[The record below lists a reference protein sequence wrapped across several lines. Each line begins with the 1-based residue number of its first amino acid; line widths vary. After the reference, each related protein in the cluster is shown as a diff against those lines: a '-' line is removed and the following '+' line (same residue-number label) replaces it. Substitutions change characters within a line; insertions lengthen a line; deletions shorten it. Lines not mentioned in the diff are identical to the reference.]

1 MKLTKPMNMNRL
13 LSVLVVAALA
23 WAAPIHAVR
32 NYSCDFESQ
41 ASRDRWVLNPVSNDN
56 ILSQLTNKWY
66 IGAPGNNGRSG
77 QNGLFISDDGGVSA
91 HYAKKA
97 CWVFAY
103 DTISLDNIP
112 GDYNMTFDYTAM
124 GNLAS
129 EFDGLYLLW
138 IPVIDP
144 ETGDS
149 IKVNSIPNSFKIIPP
164 AYENY
169 VIRLQP
175 GAQMDYLAG
184 SATWH
189 QCAVKIKG
197 SKCDG
202 TPHYLAFAWTN
213 GNDLPQQPGA
223 MVDNINITDVTP
235 CAAPTNLVVTPSGT
249 TVQLSWQG
257 DATADYEVS
266 AFCYETNTWAGP
278 KIVTGTQTSFTAL
291 PAGQTDFIIRT
302 KCDDD
307 HYSLKTIVSR
317 LIYYPDQMC
326 VDYLNLDNA
335 VCYVN
340 NSAPNSSADFE
351 DFRVQRVDNG
361 PEKKSSR
368 HTVHFDR
375 TETEPRTGGLAK
387 TVPDG
392 EFASIRLGNWD
403 SNDEAERIEFTFEVD
418 TIKYPVLLLK
428 YMPLLE
434 APGHEDYENPRFKLD
449 MLVGGKTIGRCGQ
462 ADFNANDVMN
472 GSVLKPEAIAQGWHI
487 TPKEIAQTSDDVVWK
502 EWTTVGVN
510 LRDGD
515 YQGKKLTVRLTTHDC
530 TFSVHSGYAY
540 FTLGCSDGKLKGMK
554 CGQINPD
561 FMAPDGFDY
570 RWAYAYN
577 ERYRKAD
584 GSLPEQYILGRTQ
597 DFHAGMLD
605 DSLYVVDCMFVQ
617 DSTCFFSLY
626 ASTLATNPISLMNE
640 PKIIRSCRDSIYKV
654 EFDASPSWV
663 QEIDHVKGDTSVS
676 ENYHIEHYEW
686 TIEGMPSGYSN
697 WSDEVNPTFN
707 FPIEGGHFVV
717 NLRTTCG
724 TCESILTHHLYMD
737 PLSATRDTVVD
748 VLCDDARINGYL
760 WPEKPD
766 TLYHEYGLDSIIL
779 FNEITSCDSI
789 IYLKLIEPLRI
800 FEDTMI
806 MQTSLPFTYH
816 GRVYP
821 VGTVS
826 MVDTV
831 PSPTNCDS
839 TFVLNLE
846 IYEPLQASMDSVYT
860 LCEGDDSLRL
870 VYTIHRGR
878 SLRYSYGFD
887 DSEMPSLAPV
897 TEMQKKGDYALAIPI
912 DLNTTPNVYNGFV
925 LLEDSLPKCNVRLPF
940 VLTLQYA
947 STVIAQRW
955 NDVLAI
961 KNADFNGGYLFDSV
975 QWYVSG
981 APIEGATDF
990 NYYVGEG
997 KQLRFG
1003 EEYQALLTRNDGVK
1017 LFTCAFIPAPVP
1029 AEVLDMPSL
1038 VPMAQPISVQ
1048 GQGVAQWV
1056 DMLGR
1061 LHHSESFNNS
1071 DIYAPAAA
1079 GSYLLILQKQD
1090 HRSAHHIVVK

>member
-1 MKLTKPMNMNRL
+1 
-13 LSVLVVAALA
+13 
-23 WAAPIHAVR
+23 
-32 NYSCDFESQ
+32 
-41 ASRDRWVLNPVSNDN
+41 
-56 ILSQLTNKWY
+56 
-66 IGAPGNNGRSG
+66 
-77 QNGLFISDDGGVSA
+77 
-91 HYAKKA
+91 
-97 CWVFAY
+97 
-103 DTISLDNIP
+103 
-112 GDYNMTFDYTAM
+112 
-124 GNLAS
+124 
-129 EFDGLYLLW
+129 
-138 IPVIDP
+138 
-144 ETGDS
+144 
-149 IKVNSIPNSFKIIPP
+149 
-164 AYENY
+164 
-169 VIRLQP
+169 
-175 GAQMDYLAG
+175 
-184 SATWH
+184 
-189 QCAVKIKG
+189 
-197 SKCDG
+197 
-202 TPHYLAFAWTN
+202 
-213 GNDLPQQPGA
+213 
-223 MVDNINITDVTP
+223 
-235 CAAPTNLVVTPSGT
+235 
-249 TVQLSWQG
+249 
-257 DATADYEVS
+257 
-266 AFCYETNTWAGP
+266 
-278 KIVTGTQTSFTAL
+278 
-291 PAGQTDFIIRT
+291 
-302 KCDDD
+302 
-307 HYSLKTIVSR
+307 
-317 LIYYPDQMC
+317 
-326 VDYLNLDNA
+326 
-335 VCYVN
+335 
-340 NSAPNSSADFE
+340 
-351 DFRVQRVDNG
+351 
-361 PEKKSSR
+361 
-368 HTVHFDR
+368 
-375 TETEPRTGGLAK
+375 
-387 TVPDG
+387 
-392 EFASIRLGNWD
+392 
-403 SNDEAERIEFTFEVD
+403 
-418 TIKYPVLLLK
+418 
-428 YMPLLE
+428 
-434 APGHEDYENPRFKLD
+434 
-449 MLVGGKTIGRCGQ
+449 
-462 ADFNANDVMN
+462 
-472 GSVLKPEAIAQGWHI
+472 
-487 TPKEIAQTSDDVVWK
+487 
-502 EWTTVGVN
+502 
-510 LRDGD
+510 
-515 YQGKKLTVRLTTHDC
+515 
-530 TFSVHSGYAY
+530 
-540 FTLGCSDGKLKGMK
+540 MK

-577 ERYRKAD
+577 ERYRLPD

-640 PKIIRSCRDSIYKV
+640 PKIIRSCCDSIYKV

-686 TIEGMPSGYSN
+686 TIEGMPAGFSS

-737 PLSATRDTVVD
+737 PLSETRDTVVD
-748 VLCDDARINGYL
+748 ILCDDARINGYL

-887 DSEMPSLAPV
+887 DAEMPSLAPV

-990 NYYVGEG
+990 NYYVGEN

-1090 HRSAHHIVVK
+1090 IRSAHHIVVK